1 MDRSYKIYKS
11 YHTSHH
17 NTTKTHL
24 QISTPPSSVQQRTDA
39 HNLPNKHI
47 ESQAS
52 KLQASSN
59 APTFTTSLQTT
70 RNLKLPNYKR
80 PATRRRSQPPRQTTR
95 KLSLSSQPSSA
106 ALMAH
111 PTPGNPLNPPSL
123 INPTLPPEAPHSHHY
138 LPPGIEQ
145 PGRRVPVGYDS
156 AGGELILG
164 WRKSALFLKSPLS
177 ERQQA
182 ASSDFL
188 KTVLA
193 EFRQPRSS
201 PRRSPEPTGTRLP
214 GVRHPPSAL
223 HPPPQKK
230 SAPQPIQTTKNAL
243 LIPSAYNHTQSPTI
257 SIQ

>member
-1 MDRSYKIYKS
+1 MLRKCVS
-11 YHTSHH
+11 YHK
-17 NTTKTHL
+17 NPHL
-24 QISTPPSSVQQRTDA
+24 
-39 HNLPNKHI
+39 
-47 ESQAS
+47 
-52 KLQASSN
+52 SN
-59 APTFTTSLQTT
+59 PFHKTFTHQSAIQHSDDGFH
-70 RNLKLPNYKR
+70 K
-80 PATRRRSQPPRQTTR
+80 

-138 LPPGIEQ
+138 LPPGTEQ
-145 PGRRVPVGYDS
+145 PGRRVPVCYDS

-193 EFRQPRSS
+193 EFRQPRSQPPTKPGANRHPS
-201 PRRSPEPTGTRLP
+201 PRRPASAIH
-214 GVRHPPSAL
+214 HPPSTT
-223 HPPPQKK
+223 KK
-230 SAPQPIQTTKNAL
+230 SAPQPIQPAKNAL
-243 LIPSAYNHTQSPTI
+243 LISISLQSYTI
-257 SIQ
+257 TYDQHNIVLNISQIVW

>member
-1 MDRSYKIYKS
+1 MA
-11 YHTSHH
+11 H
-17 NTTKTHL
+17 
-24 QISTPPSSVQQRTDA
+24 PSPSD
-39 HNLPNKHI
+39 H
-47 ESQAS
+47 
-52 KLQASSN
+52 
-59 APTFTTSLQTT
+59 
-70 RNLKLPNYKR
+70 
-80 PATRRRSQPPRQTTR
+80 R
-95 KLSLSSQPSSA
+95 KLSLSSQPSST

-138 LPPGIEQ
+138 LPPGTEQ

-193 EFRQPRSS
+193 EFRQPRSQPPTKPGENRHPS
-201 PRRSPEPTGTRLP
+201 PRRPSSAIRP
-214 GVRHPPSAL
+214 PPS
-223 HPPPQKK
+223 
-230 SAPQPIQTTKNAL
+230 TTKKERPAAHPDHKERSPNFHQL
-243 LIPSAYNHTQSPTI
+243 TIIHNHLRSAYNPIRSHQI
-257 SIQ
+257 

>member
-1 MDRSYKIYKS
+1 MARSYKIHKS

-17 NTTKTHL
+17 NTTKNHPKN
-24 QISTPPSSVQQRTDA
+24 STS
-39 HNLPNKHI
+39 
-47 ESQAS
+47 
-52 KLQASSN
+52 LQASSN
-59 APTFTTSLQTT
+59 AATLSTS
-70 RNLKLPNYKR
+70 
-80 PATRRRSQPPRQTTR
+80 RQTTNN
-95 KLSLSSQPSSA
+95 LSLSSQPSSA

-111 PTPGNPLNPPSL
+111 PTPGNPLNPPAL

-145 PGRRVPVGYDS
+145 PGRRVPVCYDS

-193 EFRQPRSS
+193 EFRQPRSQPPTKPGANRHPS
-201 PRRSPEPTGTRLP
+201 PRRPSSAIRP
-214 GVRHPPSAL
+214 PPS
-223 HPPPQKK
+223 
-230 SAPQPIQTTKNAL
+230 TTKKERPAAHPDHKERSPNFHQL
-243 LIPSAYNHTQSPTI
+243 TIIHNHLRSAYNNPIRLHQI
-257 SIQ
+257 

>member
-1 MDRSYKIYKS
+1 MYPTIKTPTCQTPFTKPS
-11 YHTSHH
+11 HT
-17 NTTKTHL
+17 N
-24 QISTPPSSVQQRTDA
+24 QPSSTATMA
-39 HNLPNKHI
+39 HPSPSDHK
-47 ESQAS
+47 
-52 KLQASSN
+52 
-59 APTFTTSLQTT
+59 
-70 RNLKLPNYKR
+70 
-80 PATRRRSQPPRQTTR
+80 

-138 LPPGIEQ
+138 LLPGIEQ

-193 EFRQPRSS
+193 EFRQPRSQPPTKPGANRHPS
-201 PRRSPEPTGTRLP
+201 PRRPASAI
-214 GVRHPPSAL
+214 RHPPSTT
-223 HPPPQKK
+223 KK
-230 SAPQPIQTTKNAL
+230 SAPQPIQPAKNAL
-243 LIPSAYNHTQSPTI
+243 LISISLQSYTITYDQHTIPYDRIKYNS
-257 SIQ
+257 

>member
-17 NTTKTHL
+17 NTTKNHL
-24 QISTPPSSVQQRTDA
+24 QISTPPSSVQQRADI
-39 HNLPNKHI
+39 HNLPPNHM
-47 ESQAS
+47 ESQPS

-59 APTFTTSLQTT
+59 APTLTTSLQTT
-70 RNLKLPNYKR
+70 W
-80 PATRRRSQPPRQTTR
+80 

-193 EFRQPRSS
+193 EFRQPRSQPPTK
-201 PRRSPEPTGTRLP
+201 PRRQAAHASRAS
-214 GVRHPPSAL
+214 VFQ
-223 HPPPQKK
+223 QKK
-230 SAPQPIQTTKNAL
+230 NSNEPQI
-243 LIPSAYNHTQSPTI
+243 HHCSPFI
-257 SIQ
+257 S

>member
-1 MDRSYKIYKS
+1 MLRKCVS
-11 YHTSHH
+11 YHKNPHLSNPFTKPSHT
-17 NTTKTHL
+17 N
-24 QISTPPSSVQQRTDA
+24 
-39 HNLPNKHI
+39 
-47 ESQAS
+47 
-52 KLQASSN
+52 
-59 APTFTTSLQTT
+59 
-70 RNLKLPNYKR
+70 
-80 PATRRRSQPPRQTTR
+80 
-95 KLSLSSQPSSA
+95 QPSSA

-111 PTPGNPLNPPSL
+111 PTPGNPLNPPAL

-145 PGRRVPVGYDS
+145 PGRRVPVCYDS

-201 PRRSPEPTGTRLP
+201 PRRSPEQIGTRLP
-214 GVRHPPSAL
+214 GVRHPPSTIHHKKRAL
-223 HPPPQKK
+223 
-230 SAPQPIQTTKNAL
+230 PQPIQPTKNAL
-243 LIPSAYNHTQSPTI
+243 LISISLQSYTITYDQHTIPYDRIKYNS
-257 SIQ
+257 

>member
-1 MDRSYKIYKS
+1 MLRKCVS
-11 YHTSHH
+11 YHKNPHLSNPFTKPSHT
-17 NTTKTHL
+17 N
-24 QISTPPSSVQQRTDA
+24 QPSSTATMA
-39 HNLPNKHI
+39 HPSPSDHK
-47 ESQAS
+47 
-52 KLQASSN
+52 
-59 APTFTTSLQTT
+59 
-70 RNLKLPNYKR
+70 
-80 PATRRRSQPPRQTTR
+80 

-230 SAPQPIQTTKNAL
+230 SAPQPIQPAKNAL
-243 LIPSAYNHTQSPTI
+243 LISISLQSYTITYDQHTIPYDRIKYNS
-257 SIQ
+257 

>member
-1 MDRSYKIYKS
+1 MAQPSPSGHRKLSLS
-11 YHTSHH
+11 S
-17 NTTKTHL
+17 
-24 QISTPPSSVQQRTDA
+24 QPSSAATMA
-39 HNLPNKHI
+39 HPSPSDHR
-47 ESQAS
+47 
-52 KLQASSN
+52 KL
-59 APTFTTSLQTT
+59 SLS
-70 RNLKLPNYKR
+70 
-80 PATRRRSQPPRQTTR
+80 SQPSSAATMAHPSPSGHR

-111 PTPGNPLNPPSL
+111 PTPGNPLNPPAL

-145 PGRRVPVGYDS
+145 PGRRVPVCYDS

-193 EFRQPRSS
+193 EFRQPRSQPTTK
-201 PRRSPEPTGTRLP
+201 PRRQAAHASRASLFT
-214 GVRHPPSAL
+214 
-223 HPPPQKK
+223 KK
-230 SAPQPIQTTKNAL
+230 SRTSHIPQPVQLK
-243 LIPSAYNHTQSPTI
+243 PYNYKLTHHQPRQAASR
-257 SIQ
+257 

>member
-1 MDRSYKIYKS
+1 MA
-11 YHTSHH
+11 H
-17 NTTKTHL
+17 
-24 QISTPPSSVQQRTDA
+24 PSPSD
-39 HNLPNKHI
+39 HK
-47 ESQAS
+47 
-52 KLQASSN
+52 
-59 APTFTTSLQTT
+59 
-70 RNLKLPNYKR
+70 
-80 PATRRRSQPPRQTTR
+80 

-138 LPPGIEQ
+138 LLPGIEQ

>member
-39 HNLPNKHI
+39 HNLPDKHI

-59 APTFTTSLQTT
+59 APTLTTSPPNHKETQPF
-70 RNLKLPNYKR
+70 LP
-80 PATRRRSQPPRQTTR
+80 AIQRSADG
-95 KLSLSSQPSSA
+95 SSNSRESTQSSSP
-106 ALMAH
+106 H
-111 PTPGNPLNPPSL
+111 QSP
-123 INPTLPPEAPHSHHY
+123 LPPVAPHPHHY
-138 LPPGIEQ
+138 LPPGTEQ

-193 EFRQPRSS
+193 EFRQPRSQPPTKPGANRHPS
-201 PRRSPEPTGTRLP
+201 PRRPASAI
-214 GVRHPPSAL
+214 RHPPSTT
-223 HPPPQKK
+223 KK
-230 SAPQPIQTTKNAL
+230 SAPQPIQPAKNAL
-243 LIPSAYNHTQSPTI
+243 LISISLQSYTITYDQHTTPYDRIKYNS
-257 SIQ
+257 